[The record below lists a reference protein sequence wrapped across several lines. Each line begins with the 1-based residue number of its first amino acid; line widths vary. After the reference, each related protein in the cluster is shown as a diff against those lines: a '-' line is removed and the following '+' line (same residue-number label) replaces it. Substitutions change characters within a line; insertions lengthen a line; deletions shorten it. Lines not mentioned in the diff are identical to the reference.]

1 MSANAASST
10 PTEVLGKKSLSLID
24 AQRGSDWCAPEA
36 SEHVGQFLLY
46 GRSGTMADLSAA
58 LRVDL
63 DARHEAWLLGRC
75 LHDVDNAESARL
87 LVATNRDRNW

>member
-1 MSANAASST
+1 MDVI
-10 PTEVLGKKSLSLID
+10 PPILID

-63 DARHEAWLLGRC
+63 DARHEALQCELGARVA
-75 LHDVDNAESARL
+75 DV
-87 LVATNRDRNW
+87 

>member
-10 PTEVLGKKSLSLID
+10 PTEVLGKNSLSLID

-63 DARHEAWLLGRC
+63 DARHEALQCELGARVA
-75 LHDVDNAESARL
+75 DV
-87 LVATNRDRNW
+87 

>member
-1 MSANAASST
+1 MDVI
-10 PTEVLGKKSLSLID
+10 PPILID

-36 SEHVGQFLLY
+36 SERVGQFLLY

-63 DARHEAWLLGRC
+63 DARHEALQCELGARVA
-75 LHDVDNAESARL
+75 DV
-87 LVATNRDRNW
+87 